1 LEIGLEIGIK
11 VWKLEIGWK
20 LELRF
25 GSWKLEIGLKIGS
38 RVWNLESGLEI

>member
-1 LEIGLEIGIK
+1 LEIGNRVGNWNEDLEGGNRVEIGVK

-25 GSWKLEIGLKIGS
+25 GNWK
-38 RVWNLESGLEI
+38 